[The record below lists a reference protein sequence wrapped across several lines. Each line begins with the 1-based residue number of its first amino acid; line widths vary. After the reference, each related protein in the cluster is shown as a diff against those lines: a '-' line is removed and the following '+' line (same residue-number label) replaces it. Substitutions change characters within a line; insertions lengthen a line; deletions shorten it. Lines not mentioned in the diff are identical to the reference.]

1 MPALGVCSRCGE
13 RLTTSTAVE
22 VRREYRA
29 LRDLSRVRTWRERL
43 VCRGCA
49 LDEAEH
55 HDHPNG
61 RQGEQR
67 AIAFGDAAGLDEDDA
82 TALVLA
88 TFPGAEPIDPGEEGR
103 IL

>member
-1 MPALGVCSRCGE
+1 MASVGTCSRCGD

-55 HDHPNG
+55 HDFPHG

-67 AIAFGDAAGLDEDDA
+67 AIPLGDAAGLEEDDA

-103 IL
+103 LS